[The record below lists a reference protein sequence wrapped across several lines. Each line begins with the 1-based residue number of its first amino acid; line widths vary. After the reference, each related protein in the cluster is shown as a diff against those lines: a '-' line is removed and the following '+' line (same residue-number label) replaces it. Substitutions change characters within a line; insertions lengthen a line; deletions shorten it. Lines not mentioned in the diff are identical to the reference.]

1 MVKNNPQVILPK
13 SKIVFIINSLSL
25 LIMISSFIYII
36 VMYNHLPETI
46 PTHYNFAGEADQ
58 WGSKRTIFIFPVLML
73 FMFILLYFLAKV
85 PHIHNYPIKVTEENA
100 ERVYSLSRLM
110 LVVLNF
116 EIICMF
122 AYLTMDITGKF
133 FGQWFTIVTLSVP
146 IITIIFFLIAL
157 IKAK

>member
-1 MVKNNPQVILPK
+1 MVKNNPQVKLPK
-13 SKIVFIINSLSL
+13 SKTVFIINLLSL
-25 LIMISSFIYII
+25 LIMMSSFIYII
-36 VMYNHLPETI
+36 VMYNRLPETI

-73 FMFILLYFLAKV
+73 FMFLLFYFLAKV
-85 PHIHNYPIKVTEENA
+85 PHIHNFPFKVTEENA
-100 ERVYSLSRLM
+100 GRVYPLSRLM

-146 IITIIFFLIAL
+146 IMTIIFFLIAL